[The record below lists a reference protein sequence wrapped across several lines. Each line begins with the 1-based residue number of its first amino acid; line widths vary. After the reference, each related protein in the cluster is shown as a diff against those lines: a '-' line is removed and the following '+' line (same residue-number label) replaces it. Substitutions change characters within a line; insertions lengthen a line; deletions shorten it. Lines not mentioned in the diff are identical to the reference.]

1 MSIRIIDYHLK
12 CCIEEGFSKITSTGS
27 TLVRGFLC
35 SSTVDLNADFF
46 VSIIRNQEIGC
57 LLWRGVAGCIAG
69 LFLRDAESFKGLSD
83 LRMIVDQNQVHRRG
97 AEIAEG
103 FSLCGPIARGDWIT
117 TAMPTA
123 IKSGELQW
131 LSDCRRGTFTYGK
144 GFLFGGFLPPNK
156 TIASSALS
164 ASLR

>member
-1 MSIRIIDYHLK
+1 
-12 CCIEEGFSKITSTGS
+12 
-27 TLVRGFLC
+27 VRGFQC
-35 SSTVDLNADFF
+35 SSTVDLNAYFF
-46 VSIIRNQEIGC
+46 VSIIRNQEFGC
-57 LLWRGVAGCIAG
+57 PLRGGVAGSMAG
-69 LFLRDAESFKGLSD
+69 LLLPDLESFKGLPEM
-83 LRMIVDQNQVHRRG
+83 RMIVDQNQVHRRG

-131 LSDCRRGTFTYGK
+131 LSDCRRGTFTYRD
-144 GFLFGGFLPPNK
+144 GFLFGGKRPPNK
-156 TIASSALS
+156 RIAFSALS